1 MCLTISPANISNTII
16 GNFSFE
22 DKERILFYQNSIK
35 SFGGN
40 VNVMLLA
47 VDGTVSGLVD
57 TTSNPNIIKD
67 IANSLEFINAKD
79 MYEDKGSRSIVKS
92 KGIFQEQVGMYTVNY
107 SQSIDELSQ
116 SLLQFGTSIPKIYLD
131 FYNKEYVASGKYTFL
146 AFLWYGTNAIDA
158 QPICI
163 KYISNTGLAYF
174 PMIDGH
180 DGRPVTV
187 NSNVDYD
194 HTLLFQVN
202 DKEAKTY
209 NRKSILDLFG
219 TNKKPEIVDATIY
232 GKTIRNIVKLS
243 AHSQYHTVG
252 NDSAIDG
259 NNDYAYNADKNELL
273 RVL

>member
-1 MCLTISPANISNTII
+1 MCLTISPANISNSTI
-16 GNFSFE
+16 GNFPFE
-22 DKERILFYQNSIK
+22 GKERILFYQNSIK
-35 SFGGN
+35 SFGGSI
-40 VNVMLLA
+40 NVMLLA
-47 VDGTVSGLVD
+47 VDGIVSGLVD

-79 MYEDKGSRSIVKS
+79 MYTAKSRSSVQDR
-92 KGIFQEQVGMYTVNY
+92 GIFQEQVGMYTVNY

-116 SLLQFGTSIPKIYLD
+116 SLSQFGTSIPQMYLD
-131 FYNKEYVASGKYTFL
+131 FYNREYIASGKYTFL
-146 AFLWYGTNAIDA
+146 AFLWYGTSAIDA
-158 QPICI
+158 QPIAI
-163 KYISNTGLAYF
+163 KYISDTGLAYF

-180 DGRPVTV
+180 DGRPVTI

-209 NRKSILDLFG
+209 KRKSILDLFG

-232 GKTIRNIVKLS
+232 GKTIPNIVKLS
-243 AHSQYHTVG
+243 AHSQYNTVG
-252 NDSAIDG
+252 SESAIDG